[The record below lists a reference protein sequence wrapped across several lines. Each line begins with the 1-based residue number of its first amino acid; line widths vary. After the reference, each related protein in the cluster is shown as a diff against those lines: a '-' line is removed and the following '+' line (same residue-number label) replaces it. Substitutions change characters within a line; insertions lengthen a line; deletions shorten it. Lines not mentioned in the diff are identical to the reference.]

1 MNEAQDLSI
10 EPRRPPTR
18 RRKAPPDEKPDL
30 PAAAEK
36 ANDLEALKKTVKD
49 AANVSGGLWLSYLF
63 VLFYIGV
70 AAGAVTH
77 ADLFLQRPVKLPF
90 LVIELPLTVFFA
102 IAPILFLITY
112 AYALVHFV
120 LLAAK
125 AKNFHTQ
132 LRAQIQDKNAP
143 DVAALREGL
152 RSQLPTNI
160 FVQFLAGPRELRE
173 GWFGRLVAAI
183 ILITFV
189 IGPVALLLLLQLRFL
204 PYHDSSITWT
214 HRVALLL
221 EFALVWWLWRKIV
234 AGQTEIDEPQR
245 WPSWGGTLSI
255 VVTAVVVVFSWTLA
269 TFPGEWE
276 NRPLAWIASIVPPE
290 LNKWRSAGNEWLF
303 NGDVDDI
310 SRRRVSWFSNT
321 LVLPGFSLYDALK
334 IDDPKK
340 VEWHDLFDARGR
352 DLKGA
357 VFAGATLPRTDFY
370 HAQLQGAS
378 FFVARLQ
385 YARFQSANLQGAM
398 LDGAQLQG
406 ASLQGARLQSVSLQ
420 GAELQGAWL
429 NGDFRGAMLQ
439 GARLE
444 GASLDSARLEGASL
458 RGAHLQGASLQS
470 AELLGAR
477 LDDAD
482 MTATNLSHA
491 FVWRAVFPRD
501 ANNLSAVGL
510 NWRPVAWDGQES
522 SPWTTARYNAL
533 MRQIAEIVPEGAR
546 QKWALG
552 NLGSLDCETGEPWS
566 CDAKAGEPAAVAEER
581 QMIEHASVDRATHE
595 NALAGALGELVCGGD
610 GDAIYI
616 LRGLATNE
624 RIKDAAAEA
633 LALVNRIMNK
643 DDNSKDCPVSAALTD
658 DDKAKLRAI
667 VKAVAPPPRQPAQPP
682 ARKK

>member
-90 LVIELPLTVFFA
+90 LGIELPLTVFFA

-152 RSQLPTNI
+152 RSQLPSNI

-221 EFALVWWLWRKIV
+221 EFVLVWWLWRKIV
-234 AGQTEIDEPQR
+234 AGETEIDEPQR
-245 WPSWGGTLSI
+245 WPSWGGPLSI
-255 VVTAVVVVFSWTLA
+255 AVTATVVVFSWTLA

-276 NRPLAWIASIVPPE
+276 NRPLSWIASIAPPE

-303 NGDVDDI
+303 NGEVDDI

-321 LVLPGFSLYDALK
+321 LVLPGFQPL
-334 IDDPKK
+334 
-340 VEWHDLFDARGR
+340 R
-352 DLKGA
+352 
-357 VFAGATLPRTDFY
+357 
-370 HAQLQGAS
+370 
-378 FFVARLQ
+378 
-385 YARFQSANLQGAM
+385 
-398 LDGAQLQG
+398 
-406 ASLQGARLQSVSLQ
+406 
-420 GAELQGAWL
+420 
-429 NGDFRGAMLQ
+429 
-439 GARLE
+439 RLE
-444 GASLDSARLEGASL
+444 DRRPQEGRMA
-458 RGAHLQGASLQS
+458 
-470 AELLGAR
+470 
-477 LDDAD
+477 
-482 MTATNLSHA
+482 
-491 FVWRAVFPRD
+491 
-501 ANNLSAVGL
+501 
-510 NWRPVAWDGQES
+510 
-522 SPWTTARYNAL
+522 
-533 MRQIAEIVPEGAR
+533 
-546 QKWALG
+546 
-552 NLGSLDCETGEPWS
+552 
-566 CDAKAGEPAAVAEER
+566 
-581 QMIEHASVDRATHE
+581 
-595 NALAGALGELVCGGD
+595 
-610 GDAIYI
+610 
-616 LRGLATNE
+616 
-624 RIKDAAAEA
+624 
-633 LALVNRIMNK
+633 
-643 DDNSKDCPVSAALTD
+643 
-658 DDKAKLRAI
+658 
-667 VKAVAPPPRQPAQPP
+667 
-682 ARKK
+682 